1 MADIPRFQAGTPTGF
16 RTGLADLRLR
26 CVRDAERCAMPQ
38 SLANMIVHLVFS
50 TKDREP
56 RFAEAERMNSM
67 HAYLGGISAKLE
79 CPTIC
84 IGGVADHVHI
94 LARMSRTISLAE
106 WVKEL
111 KRASTVWMQEEW
123 PEFAT
128 FHWQAGYG
136 AFSVS
141 QSNTDA
147 VVEYVRNQAEHHRTK
162 TFQEEYRAMMRRH
175 GIEWDE
181 RYVWD

>member
-1 MADIPRFQAGTPTGF
+1 
-16 RTGLADLRLR
+16 
-26 CVRDAERCAMPQ
+26 MPQ

-56 RFAEAERMNSM
+56 WFADVEKMKSM
-67 HAYLGGISAKLE
+67 HAYLGGVSAKLD
-79 CPTIC
+79 CPTIT

-94 LARMSRTISLAE
+94 LARLGRTMALAE

-111 KRASTVWMQEEW
+111 KRASTMWMRDEW
-123 PEFAT
+123 RDFAT

-147 VVEYVRNQAEHHRTK
+147 VVEYARNQDVHHRTI
-162 TFQEEYRAMMRRH
+162 TFQDEFRAMLRKH

>member
-1 MADIPRFQAGTPTGF
+1 
-16 RTGLADLRLR
+16 
-26 CVRDAERCAMPQ
+26 MPQ

-50 TKDREP
+50 TRDREAW
-56 RFAEAERMNSM
+56 FADAEKMNSV
-67 HAYLGGISAKLE
+67 HAYLGGVSATLE
-79 CPTIC
+79 CPSIA
-84 IGGVADHVHI
+84 IGGVADHVHL

-111 KRASTVWMQEEW
+111 KRASTVWMQKEW

-147 VVEYVRNQAEHHRTK
+147 VVEYVHQQEEHHRTK
-162 TFQEEYRAMMRRH
+162 SFQDEFRVLLRKH
-175 GIEWDE
+175 GVEWDE

>member
-1 MADIPRFQAGTPTGF
+1 
-16 RTGLADLRLR
+16 
-26 CVRDAERCAMPQ
+26 MPQ
-38 SLANMIVHLVFS
+38 SLANMILHLVFS

-56 RFAEAERMNSM
+56 WFTDTEKMNAM
-67 HAYLGGISAKLE
+67 HGYLGGISKKLE
-79 CPTIC
+79 CPTIA

-94 LARMSRTISLAE
+94 LARMNRTMSLAD
-106 WVKEL
+106 WVKEM
-111 KRASTVWMQEEW
+111 KRASTVWIREEW
-123 PEFAT
+123 SEFAT

-162 TFQEEYRAMMRRH
+162 SFQDEYRVMLRKH

>member
-1 MADIPRFQAGTPTGF
+1 
-16 RTGLADLRLR
+16 
-26 CVRDAERCAMPQ
+26 
-38 SLANMIVHLVFS
+38 MITHLVFS

-56 RFAEAERMNSM
+56 WFADPAKTKSV
-67 HAYLGGISAKLE
+67 HAYLGGVSARLE
-79 CPTIC
+79 CPTIA
-84 IGGVADHVHI
+84 IGGVADHVHL
-94 LARMSRTISLAE
+94 LARMSRTISLSE

-111 KRASTVWMQEEW
+111 KRASTVWMHEEW
-123 PEFAT
+123 PDFAT

-147 VVEYVRNQAEHHRTK
+147 VVEYVQTQAEHHQK
-162 TFQEEYRAMMRRH
+162 ISFKDEFRAMLRKH
-175 GIEWDE
+175 CIEWDE

>member
-1 MADIPRFQAGTPTGF
+1 MGSAPA
-16 RTGLADLRLR
+16 LRLR
-26 CVRDAERCAMPQ
+26 RTDGDQRYDMPQ

-50 TKDREP
+50 TKDRQPWFTDTEK
-56 RFAEAERMNSM
+56 MNSK
-67 HAYLGGISAKLE
+67 HAYLGGVSAKLE
-79 CPTIC
+79 CPTLT
-84 IGGVADHVHI
+84 IGCVADHVHL
-94 LARMSRTISLAE
+94 LARLSRTMSLAD

-111 KRASTVWMQEEW
+111 TRASTVWMKEEW
-123 PEFAT
+123 SEFAT

-147 VVEYVRNQAEHHRTK
+147 VVEYIRHQAEHHRTK
-162 TFQEEYRAMMRRH
+162 TFQEEFRAMLRKN

>member
-1 MADIPRFQAGTPTGF
+1 
-16 RTGLADLRLR
+16 
-26 CVRDAERCAMPQ
+26 MPQ

-56 RFAEAERMNSM
+56 WFTDAEKMHSM
-67 HAYLGGISAKLE
+67 HAYLGAVSAKLD
-79 CPTIC
+79 CPTIT

-94 LARMSRTISLAE
+94 LARISRKTSLAD

-111 KRASTVWMQEEW
+111 KRASTVWIGEEW

-147 VVEYVRNQAEHHRTK
+147 VVEYILHQPEHHRTK
-162 TFQEEYRAMMRRH
+162 TFQEEFRIILRKH

>member
-1 MADIPRFQAGTPTGF
+1 MGSVSA
-16 RTGLADLRLR
+16 LRLR
-26 CVRDAERCAMPQ
+26 CADGDQRCDMPQ

-50 TKDREP
+50 TQDRQPWFTDTEK
-56 RFAEAERMNSM
+56 MNSM
-67 HAYLGGISAKLE
+67 HAYLGGVSAKLE
-79 CPTIC
+79 CPTLT
-84 IGGVADHVHI
+84 IGGVADHVHL
-94 LARMSRTISLAE
+94 LARLGRTISLAD

-111 KRASTVWMQEEW
+111 KRASTVWMKKEW

-147 VVEYVRNQAEHHRTK
+147 VVKYIRHQAEHHRAK
-162 TFQEEYRAMMRRH
+162 TFQEEFRAMLRKN

>member
-1 MADIPRFQAGTPTGF
+1 
-16 RTGLADLRLR
+16 
-26 CVRDAERCAMPQ
+26 MPQ

-56 RFAEAERMNSM
+56 WFADVDKMNSM
-67 HAYLGGISAKLE
+67 HAYLGGISAKQE
-79 CPTIC
+79 CPTIA
-84 IGGVADHVHI
+84 IGGVADHVHL
-94 LARMSRTISLAE
+94 LARIARTISIAD

-111 KRASTVWMQEEW
+111 KRASTVWLKEEW
-123 PEFAT
+123 PEFEP

-141 QSNTDA
+141 QSNTYA
-147 VVEYVRNQAEHHRTK
+147 VVAYVQNQAEHHRTK
-162 TFQEEYRAMMRRH
+162 TFQEEYRSILRKH

>member
-1 MADIPRFQAGTPTGF
+1 
-16 RTGLADLRLR
+16 
-26 CVRDAERCAMPQ
+26 
-38 SLANMIVHLVFS
+38 MIVHLVFS
-50 TKDREP
+50 TKGREP
-56 RFAEAERMNSM
+56 WFTDAEKMNSM

-79 CPTIC
+79 CHTIA
-84 IGGVADHVHI
+84 IGGVADQVHI
-94 LARMSRTISLAE
+94 LARISRTIYLAE

-111 KRASTVWMQEEW
+111 KRTSTVWMQGEW
-123 PEFAT
+123 PKFAT

-136 AFSVS
+136 VFSVS

-147 VVEYVRNQAEHHRTK
+147 VVEYVRSQAEHHRTK
-162 TFQEEYRAMMRRH
+162 SFQEEYRAILRKH

>member
-1 MADIPRFQAGTPTGF
+1 
-16 RTGLADLRLR
+16 
-26 CVRDAERCAMPQ
+26 MPQ

-50 TKDREP
+50 TKDREAC
-56 RFAEAERMNSM
+56 FTDAEKMNSM

-79 CPTIC
+79 CPTIV

-94 LARMSRTISLAE
+94 LARMSRTISLAD
-106 WVKEL
+106 WAKEL
-111 KRASTVWMQEEW
+111 KRASTIWMQGEW

-147 VVEYVRNQAEHHRTK
+147 VVKCIRNQPEHHRTR
-162 TFQEEYRAMMRRH
+162 TFQEEFRAMLRKH
-175 GIEWDE
+175 GIECDE